1 MSLRSKP
8 CASPEE
14 REPLYL
20 ATAPEIQKKEAHER
34 TGTETMPGSYP
45 TSPTTDTTY
54 SGGYGADPSQ
64 VWSNQAQRGVDMPTG
79 NVERGSGRA
88 EEKGAL
94 GLIDQS
100 VNGTKLKT
108 EFEDAKQGRDR
119 GFGGEEDEWGIEKGA
134 EKDI

>member
-1 MSLRSKP
+1 MSFRNKPSANQGERQPLARSQP
-8 CASPEE
+8 DNQ
-14 REPLYL
+14 
-20 ATAPEIQKKEAHER
+20 TKEAYER
-34 TGTETMPGSYP
+34 TGTESMPGSYP
-45 TSPTTDTTY
+45 TSPTTDTIY
-54 SGGYGADPSQ
+54 SGGYGAGSGQ

-79 NVERGSGRA
+79 NAERGSGP
-88 EEKGAL
+88 EEKNSL

-134 EKDI
+134 EKDF